1 MFSNLDVRK
10 KILCLTIVMQIII
23 CVIAAVGVYYN
34 NRSKGAIDN
43 LYNTNLMAS
52 QYITDANAKYRSID
66 VNSAYVLL
74 GDASTLDRGTL
85 LKDMDKSLDGIES
98 DAENLEKIVK
108 NERMQKNIQA
118 LKGHIG
124 EAKTAIK
131 DAQVLSEDPS
141 SMQKLYKD
149 VTAVKVI
156 SSDLAE
162 ITPDNVLEGK
172 ELFAE
177 NNASYSASLKVYIF
191 IVIFGMVMGC
201 LVAVLISRDISNPLA
216 IARNELE
223 KIANGD
229 LTANGADAIANRNDE
244 IGHMA
249 MNLKMMQE
257 NLRGVLKE
265 VRNEAD
271 NSVKMV
277 DDVQASI
284 NRLNEHTQDMSAVSE
299 EMAAGM
305 QQTAASTE
313 NMKNLSDQM
322 REKVET
328 SAQAAVKAA
337 EYTQEISKHTEELKA
352 STQKSIE
359 ASEQMYGET
368 KTQLESAIKSAEVV
382 EKIQELAGSITAI
395 AEQTNLLSLNASIEA
410 ARAGEAGR
418 GFSVVADEVGKLA
431 EQTTE
436 TAGKIQELTG
446 QVTEAVKN
454 LSDRSFGVLQF
465 IDGTVNKDYRG
476 MGETVDQYQKDA
488 AYFNQIA
495 KQSQRLANEIS
506 EAMNEVVNSL
516 NQIAQATQE
525 SAIGNTSVAEKVTN
539 MAEHTSK
546 ILGNV
551 NQFQE
556 DSKRL
561 TEQVDRFKV

>member
-1 MFSNLDVRK
+1 M
-10 KILCLTIVMQIII
+10 
-23 CVIAAVGVYYN
+23 
-34 NRSKGAIDN
+34 
-43 LYNTNLMAS
+43 
-52 QYITDANAKYRSID
+52 
-66 VNSAYVLL
+66 
-74 GDASTLDRGTL
+74 
-85 LKDMDKSLDGIES
+85 
-98 DAENLEKIVK
+98 
-108 NERMQKNIQA
+108 
-118 LKGHIG
+118 
-124 EAKTAIK
+124 
-131 DAQVLSEDPS
+131 
-141 SMQKLYKD
+141 
-149 VTAVKVI
+149 
-156 SSDLAE
+156 
-162 ITPDNVLEGK
+162 
-172 ELFAE
+172 
-177 NNASYSASLKVYIF
+177 
-191 IVIFGMVMGC
+191 
-201 LVAVLISRDISNPLA
+201 
-216 IARNELE
+216 
-223 KIANGD
+223 
-229 LTANGADAIANRNDE
+229 
-244 IGHMA
+244 
-249 MNLKMMQE
+249 
-257 NLRGVLKE
+257 
-265 VRNEAD
+265 
-271 NSVKMV
+271 
-277 DDVQASI
+277 
-284 NRLNEHTQDMSAVSE
+284 
-299 EMAAGM
+299 
-305 QQTAASTE
+305 
-313 NMKNLSDQM
+313 
-322 REKVET
+322 

-395 AEQTNLLSLNASIEA
+395 AEQTNLLSLNESIEA

-525 SAIGNTSVAEKVTN
+525 SATGNTSVAEKVTN

>member
-1 MFSNLDVRK
+1 MVDEYQDANEVQDLIFTSVSDNGRKLFVVGDVKQSIYRFRQANPELFLRRK
-10 KILCLTIVMQIII
+10 NAYQPYDRK
-23 CVIAAVGVYYN
+23 
-34 NRSKGAIDN
+34 IDN
-43 LYNTNLMAS
+43 YPAKIVLDQNFRSRSGIAQTVNFIFSKLMSPQAGDM
-52 QYITDANAKYRSID
+52 YYLDEDKLVCGAKYTDSD
-66 VNSAYVLL
+66 TP
-74 GDASTLDRGTL
+74 DCTLDMIFTPQRSEISAHT
-85 LKDMDKSLDGIES
+85 
-98 DAENLEKIVK
+98 AE
-108 NERMQKNIQA
+108 
-118 LKGHIG
+118 
-124 EAKTAIK
+124 
-131 DAQVLSEDPS
+131 
-141 SMQKLYKD
+141 
-149 VTAVKVI
+149 
-156 SSDLAE
+156 
-162 ITPDNVLEGK
+162 
-172 ELFAE
+172 
-177 NNASYSASLKVYIF
+177 
-191 IVIFGMVMGC
+191 
-201 LVAVLISRDISNPLA
+201 
-216 IARNELE
+216 ARF
-223 KIANGD
+223 IANK
-229 LTANGADAIANRNDE
+229 I
-244 IGHMA
+244 
-249 MNLKMMQE
+249 LKMMQE

-271 NSVKMV
+271 SSVKMV

-322 REKVET
+322 REKVEM

-525 SAIGNTSVAEKVTN
+525 SATGNTSVAEKVTN